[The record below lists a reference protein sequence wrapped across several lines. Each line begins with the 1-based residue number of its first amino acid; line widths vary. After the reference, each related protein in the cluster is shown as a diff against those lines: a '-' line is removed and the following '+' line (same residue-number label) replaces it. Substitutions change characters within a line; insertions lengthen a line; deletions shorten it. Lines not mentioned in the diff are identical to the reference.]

1 MSRPSSRHA
10 RTGTAFVLAMTLL
23 GLVAGCEI
31 FGVASVVGQ
40 NIEREKKIEVL
51 AEYNGL
57 RDSTVAVVV
66 LTDMMVMYEH
76 PGVVANICVNLS
88 DRIARNVQGVQ
99 VLDPRFVL
107 DWQHQ
112 TAGWQSM
119 AYGLI
124 CEELGVERVIWLDLF
139 EFRLHPPGNRWQWDG
154 AASANIGIV
163 ETDGFD
169 PDSFGEA
176 FDVSSTFPNVPELGR
191 ESATAS
197 QIQTGLLAT
206 FVQKAGWLFYDHIE
220 DKYPDA

>member
-1 MSRPSSRHA
+1 M
-10 RTGTAFVLAMTLL
+10 
-23 GLVAGCEI
+23 AGVI
-31 FGVASVVGQ
+31 GQ

-51 AEYNGL
+51 AEYDGL

-124 CEELGVERVIWLDLF
+124 CEELGV
-139 EFRLHPPGNRWQWDG
+139 
-154 AASANIGIV
+154 
-163 ETDGFD
+163 
-169 PDSFGEA
+169 
-176 FDVSSTFPNVPELGR
+176 
-191 ESATAS
+191 
-197 QIQTGLLAT
+197 
-206 FVQKAGWLFYDHIE
+206 
-220 DKYPDA
+220 